1 MIHHVPP
8 NAGAWSSYCGHT
20 RKIRNHFPDVII
32 TGRGAAVYS
41 WRNKFAGATMVL
53 NFSTIGD
60 DAMPWHP
67 LNDHSFEALMILMKY

>member
-1 MIHHVPP
+1 MKSKIV
-8 NAGAWSSYCGHT
+8 AGDDEVTMGY
-20 RKIRNHFPDVII
+20 HFPDVII